1 MESVEVEAKRWG
13 SSMGIVIPKDVVEKE
28 KIKEGQKIRILIGKP
43 VDFKKTQE
51 AWRRLQ
57 ELGKEASKK
66 WKGPSAV
73 EEIRD
78 QRTKKW

>member
-1 MESVEVEAKRWG
+1 MEVETELKKWG
-13 SSMGIVIPKDVVEKE
+13 SSLGIVIPKSVVEEGKM
-28 KIKEGQKIRILIGKP
+28 KEGQKIRVFISKP
-43 VDFKKTQE
+43 VDRKKAEQIKSDWE
-51 AWRRLQ
+51 KLR
-57 ELGKEASKK
+57 KEVSAK